1 MTVAGVAAM
10 GVGAGALLMTDN
22 DASAGQSATPR
33 AAVRETLTIKCPD
46 VSIRLTRVPRQ
57 AQPTVDDELARMDS
71 QVAQAYQQ
79 LATRGSSASDD
90 WVKTRVLEP
99 LSTRRRSAIIRIT
112 TTIDK
117 VASRPQGLS
126 SLASCTVQRD
136 TAAPASADANAD
148 ASAGTTATPAPGGA
162 TPAAGGQQQQ
172 PQSGPQK
179 ADFVDIRRVRPN
191 VSKPAPKRNAS
202 KGTFS
207 SRCGRNGNK
216 HFNPDNVIVAPGVS
230 NGAHHMHDYVGN
242 LATDAFSSD
251 QDLAAAGTTCSNGD
265 RSTHYWPV
273 LRLRD
278 GSDEKDLNADGGGKD
293 GNVGRILQPSS
304 VKLTFRGS
312 PVGKVTAMPKFLR
325 IITGDAKSFT
335 NGTAN
340 ANASWSCTGF
350 ENRQLKDKYPLC
362 PRGSDVVRTFNFQ
375 SCWDGKNTDSAN
387 HRAHVAFAQAD
398 GSCAQ
403 GFRAVPQLVQ
413 RITYKVKPGSVFAVD
428 SFPEQLHKPVTDHG
442 DFINVMSSRLMAKA
456 VRCINNGSKCG

>member
-22 DASAGQSATPR
+22 DASAGQSGEQQAS
-33 AAVRETLTIKCPD
+33 ARETLTIKCPD
-46 VSIRLTRVPRQ
+46 ISIRLTRVPEQ

-71 QVAQAYQQ
+71 QVATAYQQ
-79 LATRGSSASDD
+79 LTARGAGADED

-99 LSTRRRSAIIRIT
+99 LSTQRRSAIIRIT
-112 TTIDK
+112 AAIDK
-117 VASRPQGLS
+117 VASRPQGLT

-136 TAAPASADANAD
+136 STANAGAATPTPGGAAP
-148 ASAGTTATPAPGGA
+148 TPAGA
-162 TPAAGGQQQQ
+162 TPAADGQQQQ
-172 PQSGPQK
+172 PPQSGPQK
-179 ADFVDIRRVRPN
+179 ADFVDIRGVRPN
-191 VSKPAPKRNAS
+191 VSKPALNGDAS
-202 KGTFS
+202 KGTFIT
-207 SRCGRNGNK
+207 RCGRNGNK

-251 QDLAAAGTTCSNGD
+251 QDLATAGTTCTNGD

-278 GSDEKDLNADGGGKD
+278 GSNEKDVNADGGGKD
-293 GNVGRILQPSS
+293 ANVGRILQPAS

-312 PVGKVTAMPKFLR
+312 PVSKVTAMPKFLR

-335 NGTAN
+335 NGTTN

-362 PRGSDVVRTFNFQ
+362 PSGSNVVRTFNFQ
-375 SCWDGKNTDSAN
+375 SCWDGKNIDSAN
-387 HRAHVAFAQAD
+387 HRAHVAFAQAN
-398 GSCAQ
+398 GSCPQ
-403 GFRAVPQLVQ
+403 GFQAIPQLVQ
-413 RITYKVKPGSVFAVD
+413 RITYKVVPGSVFAVD

-456 VRCINNGSKCG
+456 VRCINDGSRCG